1 MKKTT
6 KILGA
11 LTAVLMLSAAL
22 FADDRGYQIM
32 KEVADFKEPNFT
44 QAQLFISLY
53 NKNGDKEEEWGA
65 IEYGRSI
72 NGLASVVM
80 DFKTGSKKGTRFLQV
95 ENEGNKAD
103 DKFIYLPELKAS
115 RRVNA
120 SEGSK
125 SFLGTDATY
134 DDLSTR
140 DVDEDEHTFI
150 KEEKKNGYDCYNV
163 KEVPLDPKSS
173 QYAYRLTWVDKVTM
187 YPIYTEMYDNKGA
200 LVKTLTVEK
209 IEKHG
214 EYDIPMT
221 NTLVNIKTGHKTV
234 MEIRKVLVDDEIGG
248 GKGLPA
254 SIFTQNFL
262 NTGK

>member
-1 MKKTT
+1 MKKTG
-6 KILGA
+6 KILSA
-11 LTAVLMLSAAL
+11 LAALALFSTAL
-22 FADDRGYQIM
+22 FADEKGYEIM
-32 KEVADFKEPNFT
+32 KKVADFKEPT
-44 QAQLFISLY
+44 YSQAQLYISLY

-65 IEYGRSI
+65 VEYGRSK

-80 DFKTGSKKGTRFLQV
+80 DFKVGSKKGTRFLQI
-95 ENEGNKAD
+95 ENDGKPD
-103 DKFIYLPELKAS
+103 DKFIYLPELKSS
-115 RRVNA
+115 RRVNT

-140 DVDEDEHTFI
+140 DVEEDEHTFL
-150 KEEKKNGYDCYNV
+150 KEEKKNGYDCYNI
-163 KEVPLDPKSS
+163 KEVPKDAKSS
-173 QYAYRLTWVDKVTM
+173 QYAYRLTWIDKVTM
-187 YPIYTEMYDNKGA
+187 YPIYTEMYDKNDT

-214 EYDIPMT
+214 EYDVPMT

-234 MEIRKVLVDDEIGG
+234 MDIRKVLVDKEIAGG
-248 GKGLPA
+248 NGLPEA
-254 SIFTQNFL
+254 IFTQNFL